1 MKRFKLLD
9 KTYNKESLPYIIAEI
24 GVNHNGSVDKAIS
37 LIKSAKD
44 AGASAV
50 KFQTYKAEKIAS
62 KISPSYWDLSM
73 EPSTNQY
80 ELFKKYDSFD
90 ENDYIKC
97 AEYASSIDID
107 FLSTPFDE
115 EAVEFLDPLVPFH
128 KIASADILNV
138 PLLRHIASKKKTVV
152 LSTGASSLAEI
163 EFAVNLLQVSGCE
176 NIVLLHCILNYPTK
190 FEDAN
195 LNMIHSLKKSFPQC
209 HIGISDHALA
219 DENMMLLTTA
229 YTMGTRVIEKHFT
242 DNKLIPGGD
251 HLHSM
256 DAKDLMLLNSN
267 ISLVNSLF
275 GKSVKHPLRS
285 ENISRN
291 NARRSIVLN
300 KKVKVN
306 SILDESD
313 LTYKRPASGISTL
326 HWDEVV
332 GMVVNQDLEEDH
344 ILQWSDL
351 VINNH

>member
-97 AEYASSIDID
+97 AEYALSIDID

-275 GKSVKHPLRS
+275 GKSV
-285 ENISRN
+285 
-291 NARRSIVLN
+291 
-300 KKVKVN
+300 
-306 SILDESD
+306 
-313 LTYKRPASGISTL
+313 
-326 HWDEVV
+326 
-332 GMVVNQDLEEDH
+332 
-344 ILQWSDL
+344 
-351 VINNH
+351 